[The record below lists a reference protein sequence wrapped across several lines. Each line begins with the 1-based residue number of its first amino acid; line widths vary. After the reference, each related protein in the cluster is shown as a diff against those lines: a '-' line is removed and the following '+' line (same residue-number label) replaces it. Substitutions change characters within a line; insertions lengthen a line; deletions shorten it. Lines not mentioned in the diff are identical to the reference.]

1 MPNDSLRK
9 TFEEK
14 FPTVSMRIKN
24 SDGTTSEV
32 YAGTAILSLLTE
44 QIALARVEEREIIRK
59 CMPRAIVHRPKKL
72 DLPGSEVEKYNL
84 YASGFNNCLLDLEE
98 VLSPAPIIPEG
109 EKLV

>member
-44 QIALARVEEREIIRK
+44 QVALARASALNEVLNIELAPDARDMDTVKSLNNPLSAFGYGQVWIMSK
-59 CMPRAIVHRPKKL
+59 
-72 DLPGSEVEKYNL
+72 VEKL
-84 YASGFNNCLLDLEE
+84 
-98 VLSPAPIIPEG
+98 LSPAPIIPEG
-109 EKLV
+109 EK